1 MPNRTE
7 HNIVSAPPLVKISPK
22 QKLAYG
28 LVMAICWIAPPLATI
43 SAIPYMRNKKEGGG
57 KDNEQPP
64 EE

>member
-1 MPNRTE
+1 
-7 HNIVSAPPLVKISPK
+7 VSAPPLVKISPK